1 MTIYD
6 PGADMAVRYPDWVV
20 RSAPLGAV
28 PELLC
33 RTRRVILLDDRL
45 RGAERRCALAHAV
58 AHLDLGHWL
67 AMDRRAE
74 TLEEQAADDLAA
86 ERLMPIEL
94 LADIGVW
101 SLSRGEAAA
110 ELDVT
115 EHLLLIRWYGRSA
128 AETGYIERRLAAR
141 EGAA

>member
-1 MTIYD
+1 MKVYD
-6 PGADMAVRYPDWVV
+6 PGADMAERYPSWVV

-33 RTRRVILLDDRL
+33 RRRRVVLLDDRL

-67 AMDRRAE
+67 TMDRRAE
-74 TLEEQAADDLAA
+74 TLEEQAADDLSA
-86 ERLMPIEL
+86 ERLMPVEL

-101 SLSRGEAAA
+101 ALSTAEAAA

-115 EHLLLIRWYGRSA
+115 EALLLARWDDDDLEPIR
-128 AETGYIERRLAAR
+128 RRLAAR
-141 EGAA
+141 EDAA